1 MDIILDGSWYLIKK
15 VRFFFIKNEK
25 KKKYIYKKR
34 AFGGLLASIIALVIY
49 DLDSSDN
56 NVWRY

>member
-1 MDIILDGSWYLIKK
+1 MK
-15 VRFFFIKNEK
+15 K